1 MNNAVYG
8 KTMEKKQNQNRIDL
22 KLVSNKKDYLKWTLQ
37 PSYMSYKIFDNDL
50 VAILSNLIMITLKIN
65 KVTTQKYYSQTLIL
79 LCMKLKLK
87 MSMKF
92 QQS

>member
-1 MNNAVYG
+1 
-8 KTMEKKQNQNRIDL
+8 
-22 KLVSNKKDYLKWTLQ
+22 
-37 PSYMSYKIFDNDL
+37 MSYKIFDNDL

-92 QQS
+92 